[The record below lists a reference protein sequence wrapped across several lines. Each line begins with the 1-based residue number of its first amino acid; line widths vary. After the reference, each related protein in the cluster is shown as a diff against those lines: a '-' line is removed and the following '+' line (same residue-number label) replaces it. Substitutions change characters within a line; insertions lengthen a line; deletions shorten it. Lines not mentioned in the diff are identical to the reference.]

1 MAKKCDCLRCKHS
14 GQCDS
19 ATGYCNGFEPIY
31 ETNADR
37 IRAMSNE
44 ELGEILLCPYDKAG
58 KSINIMPC
66 VKDGVMKNVSI
77 EECRKCMLEWLQSE
91 ADEERRETVE

>member
-1 MAKKCDCLRCKHS
+1 MTKKCDCLRCKHS

-37 IRAMSNE
+37 IRAMSDD
-44 ELGEILLCPYDKAG
+44 ELSVFLPKVKADYQWADPDFPD
-58 KSINIMPC
+58 IDDDWM
-66 VKDGVMKNVSI
+66 D
-77 EECRKCMLEWLQSE
+77 WLQSE
-91 ADEERRETVE
+91 VEE